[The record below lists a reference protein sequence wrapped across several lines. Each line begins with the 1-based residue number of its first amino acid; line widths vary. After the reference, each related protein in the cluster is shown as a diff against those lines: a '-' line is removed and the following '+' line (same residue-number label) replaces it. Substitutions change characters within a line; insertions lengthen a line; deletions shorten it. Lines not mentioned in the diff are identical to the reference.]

1 MTDDS
6 GTNMTI
12 DNLDLKVLMDMIER
26 YANFAARHDN
36 NGKEYAACFL
46 ECVSRACAKRAAA
59 YRIAKA

>member
-1 MTDDS
+1 
-6 GTNMTI
+6 MTI